1 MSDNKQFAQG
11 YEPSYY
17 SATATKLADFPVLQ
31 DSVEADVCIIG
42 GGYTGLSS
50 ALHLAK
56 KGYKVVLLEAQKV
69 GWGASG
75 RNGGHC
81 GVGQR
86 KDQEELE
93 NMVGMEKARMMWD
106 FSLEAVKTVT
116 DLVKEHNID
125 CDLKPGILHVASKAK
140 HASWMQE
147 DVALLRTRYNYE
159 GARYVDKHEVG
170 QLVGSESFHG
180 GQLDDVS
187 VHLHPLNLAL
197 GLAKACADAGVS
209 IYEHSSVT
217 KYDDGETVQVYT
229 DQGKVA
235 AKFMIMACNG
245 YLGKLES
252 KMAGKIMP
260 INNFVL
266 ATEPLGDDLA
276 REIIRDDT
284 AVADTLFVVNYWKL
298 SADKRLIF
306 GGGENYSSQFPKDI
320 KSFVRKYMLQTYPQ
334 LENTK
339 IDYGWGGTLAIT
351 LNRMPHFG
359 RLQPNVLFAQGFS
372 GHGVPTAIMAGK
384 LLSEA
389 VSGTA
394 ERFDI
399 MADVPTPTFPGG
411 TLLRWPG
418 LVAGMLF
425 YSMMD
430 RL

>member
-1 MSDNKQFAQG
+1 
-11 YEPSYY
+11 
-17 SATATKLADFPVLQ
+17 
-31 DSVEADVCIIG
+31 
-42 GGYTGLSS
+42 
-50 ALHLAK
+50 
-56 KGYKVVLLEAQKV
+56 
-69 GWGASG
+69 
-75 RNGGHC
+75 
-81 GVGQR
+81 
-86 KDQEELE
+86 
-93 NMVGMEKARMMWD
+93 
-106 FSLEAVKTVT
+106 
-116 DLVKEHNID
+116 
-125 CDLKPGILHVASKAK
+125 
-140 HASWMQE
+140 
-147 DVALLRTRYNYE
+147 
-159 GARYVDKHEVG
+159 
-170 QLVGSESFHG
+170 
-180 GQLDDVS
+180 
-187 VHLHPLNLAL
+187 
-197 GLAKACADAGVS
+197 
-209 IYEHSSVT
+209 
-217 KYDDGETVQVYT
+217 
-229 DQGKVA
+229 
-235 AKFMIMACNG
+235 
-245 YLGKLES
+245 
-252 KMAGKIMP
+252 MAGKIMP
-260 INNFVL
+260 INNFIL
-266 ATEPLGDDLA
+266 ATEPLGDELA

-334 LENTK
+334 LANTK

-394 ERFDI
+394 ERFDV